1 MMIAVATSSS
11 HRRSNNTS
19 NNIGSSGSNHGINGA
34 SQSPGL
40 RSIGYNN
47 DIGVDVLCGLSS
59 CKSCTGGSDMCLPLG
74 C

>member
-1 MMIAVATSSS
+1 MMMAVATNNSNS
-11 HRRSNNTS
+11 RNNNTGS
-19 NNIGSSGSNHGINGA
+19 NLGIGGSSHGINGVGR
-34 SQSPGL
+34 SPGL

-59 CKSCTGGSDMCLPLG
+59 CKNCTGGSDMCLPLD